1 MRTNINPT
9 SLRARELRQTA
20 NPAEQCLWNAL
31 KARRLGGY
39 KFTRQFPVGPY
50 FADFACREHM
60 LLVEV
65 DGSQHVGSGYD
76 QRRDAYLL
84 NEGYSILRVPSV
96 TVLRARG
103 AVCDSILA
111 ALEGRMEDSVEA
123 PDLSFV
129 RSHMVPRKFLRRKL
143 WREAQ
148 EVSRS
153 RLRPAPTPGP
163 SLEGGVEK

>member
-1 MRTNINPT
+1 MHTNTNPT
-9 SLRARELRQTA
+9 TLRARELRQTA

-50 FADFACREHM
+50 FADFACRERV

-65 DGSQHVGSGYD
+65 DGSQHVESGYD
-76 QRRDAYLL
+76 KRRDAHLL
-84 NEGYSILRVPSV
+84 SEGYSILRVASV
-96 TVLRARG
+96 TVLQARE

-111 ALEGRMEDSVEA
+111 ALEGRMEDIVQA

-129 RSHMVPRKFLRRKL
+129 RSLVVPRKFLRRKL

-148 EVSRS
+148 EASRS

-163 SLEGGVEK
+163 SLKGGVEE

>member
-1 MRTNINPT
+1 MRTNSNPT
-9 SLRARELRQTA
+9 TLRSRALRQTA

-31 KARRLGGY
+31 KARQLGGY

-50 FADFACREHM
+50 FADFACRERM

-65 DGSQHVGSGYD
+65 DGSQHLESGYD
-76 QRRDAYLL
+76 KGRDAHML

-96 TVLRARG
+96 TVLQARE

-111 ALEGRMEDSVEA
+111 ALEGRMEDIVEA

-129 RSHMVPRKFLRRKL
+129 RSHVVPRKYLRRNL

-148 EVSRS
+148 EASRS

-163 SLEGGVEK
+163 SLKREG

>member
-1 MRTNINPT
+1 MRTTTNPT
-9 SLRARELRQTA
+9 TLRSRALRQTV
-20 NPAEQCLWNAL
+20 NQAEQCLWSAL
-31 KARRLGGY
+31 KARQLGGY

-50 FADFACREHM
+50 FADFACRACM

-65 DGSQHVGSGYD
+65 DGSQHLESGYD
-76 QRRDAYLL
+76 ERRDAHLL

-96 TVLRARG
+96 TVLQARQ

-111 ALEGRMEDSVEA
+111 VLEGRMEDIVEA

-129 RSHMVPRKFLRRKL
+129 RSHMVPRKYLRRKL

-148 EVSRS
+148 EASRS

-163 SLEGGVEK
+163 SLKREG